1 MKKIKSYIVVTALML
16 IYIAL
21 VFFCC
26 LHNFSSGPEL
36 DLGKYFLGI
45 RLDRYIHFTM
55 FFPYPFVA
63 WLFLNYNNKF
73 NIYRH
78 YTYAIIL
85 ISGLFFATLAETS
98 QEMLTLYRDTDP
110 FDFVANLTGI
120 SVGTLL
126 VHIFNKPIKKIS
138 DWGLLNKM
146 P

>member
-26 LHNFSSGPEL
+26 LYNFSSGPDL

-55 FFPYPFVA
+55 FFPYPFVG
-63 WLFLNYNNKF
+63 WLFLNYNSRV
-73 NIYRH
+73 NIYKR
-78 YTYAIIL
+78 YTFSIIL
-85 ISGLFFATLAETS
+85 ISGLFFATLAEAS

-110 FDFVANLTGI
+110 FDFVANLVGI

-126 VHIFNKPIKKIS
+126 VYVFNKPIKKIS
-138 DWGLLNKM
+138 DWGLLNQM

>member
-1 MKKIKSYIVVTALML
+1 MKKIKSYLVVTALML
-16 IYIAL
+16 IYVAL

-26 LHNFSSGPEL
+26 LHNFSSGPDL

-63 WLFLNYNNKF
+63 WLFLNYSRMANTFSK
-73 NIYRH
+73 
-78 YTYAIIL
+78 YAYPTIL
-85 ISGLFFATLAETS
+85 ISGLFFATLAEAS

-126 VHIFNKPIKKIS
+126 VCVFNRPIKKIS
-138 DWGLLNKM
+138 DWMLFA
-146 P
+146 

>member
-1 MKKIKSYIVVTALML
+1 MKKIKSYLVVTALML
-16 IYIAL
+16 IYVAL

-26 LHNFSSGPEL
+26 LHNFSSGPDL

-63 WLFLNYNNKF
+63 WLFLNYSRMTNTFSK
-73 NIYRH
+73 
-78 YTYAIIL
+78 YAYPTIL
-85 ISGLFFATLAETS
+85 ISGLFFATLAEAS

-126 VHIFNKPIKKIS
+126 VSVFNRPIKKIS
-138 DWGLLNKM
+138 DWMLFA
-146 P
+146 

>member
-1 MKKIKSYIVVTALML
+1 MKKIKSYIVVTTLML

-63 WLFLNYNNKF
+63 WLFLNYTNKF

-85 ISGLFFATLAETS
+85 ISGLFFATLAEAS